1 MTQEKY
7 WADGSICLISNAND
21 YWGKKNC
28 HGGKK
33 EKNKRN
39 VSPMQ
44 RVEVKSG
51 CAVPSV
57 VNGEVLRRGSLSLVP
72 RRPEA
77 LTDLSET
84 NCERNI
90 MWRAKESYL
99 DALIYFHFSKT
110 INQVSANFSFPICC
124 KWLSNWTR
132 SLLVLLISIYLNIL
146 SVLYFHFDYCC
157 HLIEYDYFN
166 I

>member
-1 MTQEKY
+1 MIT
-7 WADGSICLISNAND
+7 GV
-21 YWGKKNC
+21 KNC

-33 EKNKRN
+33 EKNKGN

-124 KWLSNWTR
+124 KGPKTHLPSLSQLVRVTR
-132 SLLVLLISIYLNIL
+132 LDVKAGGL
-146 SVLYFHFDYCC
+146 SHSG
-157 HLIEYDYFN
+157 EG
-166 I
+166 